1 MTWNSV
7 TPLQS
12 IKTFLAG
19 LSGVQSAHIGAPE
32 SFTTRVTAYVCLGS
46 DGTMDH
52 RTEVQ
57 RGEVGY
63 FCAFGYRVQGAEE
76 AAEIA
81 LATAKDDLKQQWTDD
96 RTAGT
101 GVFALSTTQAKG
113 ARLDL
118 NLAAIPDYAP
128 VAGVEYRL
136 WPFMIYV
143 MQENVFSA

>member
-1 MTWNSV
+1 MWNSV

-19 LSGVQSAHIGAPE
+19 LSGIQSAHIGAPE

-57 RGEVGY
+57 RGEIGY

-81 LATAKDDLKQQWTDD
+81 LATAKDDLKQQFTDD
-96 RTAGT
+96 RSAGT
-101 GVFALSTTQAKG
+101 GLFAEMTTNAKS

-128 VAGVEYRL
+128 VAGQEFRL
-136 WPFMIYV
+136 YPFMIYLT
-143 MQENVFSA
+143 QENTFTV